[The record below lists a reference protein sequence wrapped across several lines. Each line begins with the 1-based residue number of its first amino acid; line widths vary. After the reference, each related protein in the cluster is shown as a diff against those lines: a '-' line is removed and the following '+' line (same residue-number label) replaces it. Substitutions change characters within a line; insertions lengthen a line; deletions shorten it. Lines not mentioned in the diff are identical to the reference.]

1 MIGPSW
7 ENGPGSGPVGRYL
20 APKFLALLLAL
31 VLLLPGTVSAQAAP
45 DDLILLSIQG
55 YTGAL
60 EDDDLLL
67 VVRYDIAYG
76 SPPSQLVSD
85 TFIGRFLVDTTD
97 KNSTELFPFSQ
108 RGYNQG
114 VFSFYWTALQ
124 AASDSVEYNN
134 PNGENYI
141 IRLQG
146 KPGVFPGGVPAI
158 NSSTITWRT
167 RLELR
172 TDIIALAQALQGDPD
187 WVTEELTLILTGDQ
201 TLFTANGGEYF
212 ATVIPRLASMEPSLF
227 ESAVSILL
235 PVTRT
240 PTNTYADD
248 LEGFWAGYWV
258 DENLGNIADNFQM
271 SLVVVKTALAFI
283 AMLIVCTGTAWLL
296 KDHGERAV
304 EFGILTMAVT
314 LPLGV
319 SVGLISM
326 QIGMI
331 VGLLGLVGLSW
342 SFFGRRGG

>member
-1 MIGPSW
+1 
-7 ENGPGSGPVGRYL
+7 VARYL
-20 APKFLALLLAL
+20 APKFLAVIVAL

-45 DDLILLSIQG
+45 DDLILLSVQG

-67 VVRYDIAYG
+67 VVHYDIEYA
-76 SPPSQLVSD
+76 SPPAQLVSD

-108 RGYNQG
+108 RGYNEG

-124 AASDSVEYNN
+124 ASDDSVEYNN
-134 PNGENYI
+134 PNTENYI
-141 IRLQG
+141 VRLQG

-187 WVTEELTLILTGDQ
+187 WVTEGLSLIVTGDQ
-201 TLFTANGGEYF
+201 TQFTSDGEEYF

-227 ESAVSILL
+227 ESAVTILL

-240 PTNTYADD
+240 PSNTYADD
-248 LEGFWAGYWV
+248 LEGFWGDYWV

-283 AMLIVCTGTAWLL
+283 AMLIVCAGTAWLL

-319 SVGLISM
+319 SVGMISM
-326 QIGMI
+326 PVGMI
-331 VGLLGLVGLSW
+331 VGLLALVGLSW